1 MDRCSAKVIG
11 FATLKKTHTSIGN
24 NRQAELHSA
33 MDFLVIVY
41 DFTDSEALNRR
52 MAVREAHLVKAREA
66 KQAGKLIAGGAILDD
81 SGKMI
86 GSSMFARFDTREELD
101 AHIAADPY
109 VTGKVW
115 DKIEVK
121 TVRLAIQ

>member
-1 MDRCSAKVIG
+1 
-11 FATLKKTHTSIGN
+11 
-24 NRQAELHSA
+24 

-52 MAVREAHLVKAREA
+52 MAVREEHLVKAREA

-81 SGKMI
+81 AGKMI
-86 GSSMFARFDTREELD
+86 GSSMFARFDTRAELD

-109 VTGKVW
+109 VTGRVW